1 MQIRQPW
8 HAHFVMTA
16 AAPSRLPHSAAD
28 PQVRTVCVVQA
39 DVSQTKRIVKNGK
52 WYSRSQRWEMTLIDV
67 RVLLGSADLKIEV
80 WNDGRRLNADHD
92 QVLIKWEKKLNGLAA
107 SGYSPTLLDRGLS
120 PSTTKQSPQPRS
132 PPSSNG
138 DFGPPLN
145 TVASRQFQRWSH
157 G

>member
-16 AAPSRLPHSAAD
+16 VPLPQLPTSAAD
-28 PQVRTVCVVQA
+28 PRVRTVCVVQA

-67 RVLLGSADLKIEV
+67 RLLLGSADLKIEV
-80 WNDGRRLNADHD
+80 WNDGRRLNADND
-92 QVLIKWEKKLNGLAA
+92 QVVIKWENKLTSPPMNGHSSSTVLT
-107 SGYSPTLLDRGLS
+107 GGLS
-120 PSTTKQSPQPRS
+120 PQSSPQPRS

-145 TVASRQFQRWSH
+145 NVASRQFQRWSH